1 MKKSTVLNESLK
13 IKINETYTVITG
25 ASSGIGAATAY
36 KLAKN
41 KNNLL
46 LISRRKKNLD
56 SVRLQCLKLG
66 AKNVSVFVLD
76 LTTLSDLKKQKSIL
90 KKIQI
95 FLNKEKIKIN
105 NLINSAGLAKG
116 TELLQNSK
124 SSDINLMID
133 TNIKGLLEIT
143 KIFLP
148 EIIKHQGHIVNLGS
162 VAGRLVYEGGAVYC
176 ATKFAVR
183 AISEGLRMDLKGT
196 GVRVTNIVPGMV
208 ETEFSLV
215 RLGNQKKA
223 AAVYSDMKPL
233 SADDIA
239 DNIVWCLQQATH
251 INIQELVIYPTDQAS
266 VGQVVRGD
274 KSILRLKNNKK

>member
-1 MKKSTVLNESLK
+1 MKKSTVLNKSLK

-56 SVRLQCLKLG
+56 SVRLKCLKLG
-66 AKNVSVFVLD
+66 SKYVSIFVLD
-76 LTTLSDLKKQKSIL
+76 LTTLSDFKKQKSML

-239 DNIVWCLQQATH
+239 DNIVWCLQQAAH